1 MRINDDISFKLDSLN
16 EAIERIGH
24 FKGLINV
31 AANGAEYSNGQ
42 SVEDC
47 LWFLNNSM
55 DSIYTEIVNS
65 YTELY
70 TTINSH
76 FNGDQNQEN
85 HEDLNRVVHSWITE
99 SAPVYTSEK

>member
-1 MRINDDISFKLDSLN
+1 MQINDDINFKLDTLN

-65 YTELY
+65 YTDLY
-70 TTINSH
+70 ATINSH
-76 FNGDQNQEN
+76 FNGNENQEI
-85 HEDLNRVVHSWITE
+85 HQDLNIVVHSWITE

>member
-16 EAIERIGH
+16 EAIGRIGH

-31 AANGAEYSNGQ
+31 AANGAGYSNGQ

-70 TTINSH
+70 ATINSH
-76 FNGDQNQEN
+76 FNGTENQEI
-85 HEDLNRVVHSWITE
+85 HQDLNNVVHSWITE
-99 SAPVYTSEK
+99 SAPVYASEK